1 MRPLI
6 IDSDAQLGIGET
18 WGSPAR
24 SLEYTVEAL
33 LERSGE
39 AGIDRSCVMA
49 PRNPVYDLP
58 NRRVAERCGKYSD
71 RLIGFAVHNPQRE
84 SGRLRPALIEEVK
97 SMGLKGVR
105 SDGHPTREL
114 LDVVAELN
122 IPVIYYPDFSEYPG
136 PARAYYMIAAA
147 YPSVKFILPHL
158 GAYRSWH
165 WWAHYEAMD
174 LVKRYPNVY
183 VGTSS
188 VISRK
193 YLEMAAREVPAQRIV
208 FGSFAPE
215 LDPRVELYSVKL
227 LNLAGQSRALVLGSN
242 MQNLLGLPG

>member
-1 MRPLI
+1 MKALV
-6 IDSDAQLGIGET
+6 IDSDAQIGIGET
-18 WGSPAR
+18 WGSPPRAV
-24 SLEYTVEAL
+24 EYKVEAL
-33 LERSGE
+33 LERSAE

-58 NRRVAERCGKYSD
+58 NKHVAEWCEKHPD
-71 RLIGFAVHNPQRE
+71 KLIGFAVHNPQRE
-84 SGRLRPALIEEVK
+84 AGQLRRTLTEEVK
-97 SMGLKGVR
+97 AMGLKGVR

-122 IPVIYYPDFSEYPG
+122 IPVIYYPDLSEYPG
-136 PARAYYMIAAA
+136 PARAYYMIATA

-158 GAYRSWH
+158 GAYRSWQ

-174 LVKRYPNVY
+174 LVKRFPNIH

-193 YLEMAAREVPAQRIV
+193 YLEMAARELPPQRIL
-208 FGSFAPE
+208 FGSNAPE
-215 LDPRVELYSVKL
+215 LDPRVEIFSVKL
-227 LNLAGQSRALVLGSN
+227 LKLPEPSKGLILGSN
-242 MQNLLGLPG
+242 MQGLLRL

>member
-1 MRPLI
+1 MKSLV
-6 IDSDAQLGIGET
+6 IDSDAQIGIGET
-18 WGSPAR
+18 WGSPQR
-24 SLEYTVEAL
+24 SVEYKVEAL
-33 LERSGE
+33 LGRSAE

-58 NRRVAERCGKYSD
+58 NKRVAELCEKYPD
-71 RLIGFAVHNPQRE
+71 KLIGFAVHHPQRE
-84 SGRLRPALIEEVK
+84 AGQLRRALTEEVK
-97 SMGLKGVR
+97 AMGLKGVR

-114 LDVVAELN
+114 LDIAAELN
-122 IPVIYYPDFSEYPG
+122 IPVIYYPDLNEYPG
-136 PARAYYMIAAA
+136 PARAYYMVATA

-158 GAYRSWH
+158 GAYRSWQ

-174 LVKRYPNVY
+174 LVKRFPNIY

-193 YLEMAAREVPAQRIV
+193 YLEMAARELPPQRIL

-215 LDPRVELYSVKL
+215 LDPRVEIFSVKL
-227 LNLAGQSRALVLGSN
+227 LKLPEASKALLLGSN
-242 MQNLLGLPG
+242 MQGLLGL